1 MLMMKKMWV
10 MTAVAAAVMALSG
23 CNDNS
28 SQTATA
34 AQAPAK
40 TDVKAGAQA
49 PAKTDVKA
57 GAQAP
62 AKAEKADAKAAEAGK
77 SADTQKAGLA
87 GDDAVAYAVG
97 QSLGSYIEK
106 TNKQQEE
113 FGLKLDP
120 AKIIDGFSDGMNG
133 KDKLQGVDKQKLLSD
148 FDAKLKSKA
157 DEAEK
162 KKNAEE
168 IARGEKFLEENA
180 MKEGVKTTESG
191 LQYQVIEPAKDANAP
206 KPDKDSV
213 VKVFYKGSFID
224 GKVFDQ
230 NIGKEP
236 IEFPLTSVI
245 PGWSE
250 GVSLMQKGSKYR
262 FWIPS
267 KLGYGDRPMGQIPAN
282 SVLVFEVELVD
293 IKTAEQAKAEE
304 EKKAE
309 AEKKHAEEQKAAAEK
324 SKADEENAKKAEKPA
339 ADAKNDGVK
348 PAEPETIK
356 VEDDSGEVPANKK
369 VQ

>member
-1 MLMMKKMWV
+1 MMKKMWV

-162 KKNAEE
+162 KNAEE

-180 MKEGVKTTESG
+180 KKEGVKTTESG

>member
-133 KDKLQGVDKQKLLSD
+133 KDDTPAEDKK
-148 FDAKLKSKA
+148 
-157 DEAEK
+157 DE
-162 KKNAEE
+162 
-168 IARGEKFLEENA
+168 
-180 MKEGVKTTESG
+180 
-191 LQYQVIEPAKDANAP
+191 P
-206 KPDKDSV
+206 KP
-213 VKVFYKGSFID
+213 
-224 GKVFDQ
+224 
-230 NIGKEP
+230 
-236 IEFPLTSVI
+236 
-245 PGWSE
+245 
-250 GVSLMQKGSKYR
+250 
-262 FWIPS
+262 
-267 KLGYGDRPMGQIPAN
+267 
-282 SVLVFEVELVD
+282 
-293 IKTAEQAKAEE
+293 
-304 EKKAE
+304 
-309 AEKKHAEEQKAAAEK
+309 
-324 SKADEENAKKAEKPA
+324 
-339 ADAKNDGVK
+339 
-348 PAEPETIK
+348 
-356 VEDDSGEVPANKK
+356 
-369 VQ
+369 